1 MAGLLNEQ
9 TGGLVSYWKTVSAI
23 TSRVGSGA
31 SARIARDAARQ
42 KWTSDSFIV
51 YTRGTGGD
59 VYRHLTGTAGVRTT
73 IVHVYCWGDSA
84 NDADELSEAVKIAM
98 QSGFSRTTWD
108 GTFINRCV
116 IDDTPD
122 DGYDAPIDGSDNKK
136 HWSRVVLR
144 ITHTEGGG
152 T

>member
-1 MAGLLNEQ
+1 VAGLLNEQ
-9 TGGLVSYWKTVSAI
+9 SGGLVSYWKTVSAI

-31 SARIARDAARQ
+31 SARIKRDAARQ
-42 KWTSDSFIV
+42 KWTAPFIV
-51 YTRGTGGD
+51 YTRNGGD

-84 NDADELSEAVKIAM
+84 DDADELSEAVKIAM
-98 QSGFSRTTWD
+98 QSGFARTTWGD
-108 GTFINRCV
+108 TFINRCV
-116 IDDTPD
+116 IDDVPL
-122 DGYDAPIDGSDNKK
+122 DGYDAPIDGSDDKK